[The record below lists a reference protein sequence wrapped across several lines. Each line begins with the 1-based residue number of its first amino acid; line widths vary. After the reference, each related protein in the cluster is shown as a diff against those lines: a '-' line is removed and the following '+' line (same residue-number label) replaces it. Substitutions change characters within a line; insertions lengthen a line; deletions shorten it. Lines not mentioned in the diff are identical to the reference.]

1 MPASRSPNES
11 NIVDGDG
18 VPVETRRPNT
28 GTDPF
33 VAVGRVAGAFGI
45 HGEIKVDVLTDFPE
59 RFVPGSR
66 LFLNG
71 APVTV
76 AAARSSG
83 VNRFVIRLS
92 EIGDRSE
99 ATALRGT
106 TLDIHEDALTPLP
119 DGAHYRFQLEGLT
132 AVSDDGALLGRIEE
146 VIETGGTDVFVI
158 RSEGRE
164 ALVPNAEGIT
174 EIDIS
179 NGRLVV
185 HPIPGLLDGL
195 AERPTNN
202 EIAER

>member
-1 MPASRSPNES
+1 
-11 NIVDGDG
+11 
-18 VPVETRRPNT
+18 
-28 GTDPF
+28 
-33 VAVGRVAGAFGI
+33 VAGAFGVQ
-45 HGEIKVDVLTDFPE
+45 GEIKVDVLTDFPE
-59 RFVPGSR
+59 RFDPGSR

-71 APVTV
+71 AHVTV

-83 VNRFVIRLS
+83 VNRLVIRLS

-99 ATALRGT
+99 ATALRGS

-132 AVSDDGALLGRIEE
+132 AVTDDGTLLGRVEE

-158 RSEGRE
+158 RLEGRE

-174 EIDIS
+174 EVDIP

-195 AERPTNN
+195 AERPTDK
-202 EIAER
+202 R